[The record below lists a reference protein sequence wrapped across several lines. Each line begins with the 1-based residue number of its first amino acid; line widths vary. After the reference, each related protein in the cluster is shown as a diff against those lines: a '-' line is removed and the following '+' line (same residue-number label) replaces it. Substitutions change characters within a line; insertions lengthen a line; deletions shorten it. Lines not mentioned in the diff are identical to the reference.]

1 MDPKEFEAVQW
12 LQAQEREQLLR
23 NPPPPKPQPDRPTI
37 HWTDLA
43 EAPPG
48 SRIATEWNFYLKQVG
63 RLLAEGHEGRWVLI
77 KGEEI
82 IGIWDTQKE
91 ADQVRVQRF
100 LKQDVLIHQ
109 VLTFEPVLRG
119 PTYFRLCPS

>member
-1 MDPKEFEAVQW
+1 MNPKELAAVQG
-12 LQAQEREQLLR
+12 LQQQEREQLLK
-23 NPPPPKPQPDRPTI
+23 NLPPPNPEPERPTM
-37 HWTDLA
+37 HWTELA
-43 EAPPG
+43 EVTPG
-48 SRIATEWNFYLKQVG
+48 SRIATEWNFYRNQVG
-63 RLLAEGHEGRWVLI
+63 RLLAEGQEGRWVLI

-82 IGIWDTQKE
+82 IGMWDTEKE

-109 VLTFEPVLRG
+109 VLTREPVLRG